1 MEVDMLNNE
10 KLLQLV
16 LKNIPSFVFWKDKD
30 SVYLGCNKNFAD
42 YAGLGSPE
50 EIIGKTDYDLPWSR
64 EESDFFR
71 EIDRVVMDS
80 REPQINF
87 EEPQTIS
94 DGTTRW
100 LRTSKIPLYNSQEE
114 VIGILGTYE
123 DITDR
128 KQMELELIKRN
139 NHLFNLNSRLET
151 INADLEQFAYATSHD
166 LQEPIRVIEGFAGL
180 LGRKY
185 THLLD
190 EKGQNYVSHIVNG
203 SRRMSS
209 LINQILSY
217 STVDQENEPFEEID
231 LTLLL
236 EEMMQN
242 LDYLIRSRNAFV
254 GFNLPPDKFTGQSGR
269 IKMLFNNLIT
279 NAIKFNTS
287 PQPTVLIHSEKREK
301 EWYFSVSDNG
311 IGVEETFEEYIF
323 KPFKR
328 LNNRDEFP
336 GNGIGLSICRRII
349 QLHGG
354 RIWCTNN
361 ESEGTTFHFT
371 LNKSKVS
378 QVI

>member
-1 MEVDMLNNE
+1 MEPDILSNE

-16 LKNIPSFVFWKDKD
+16 LENIPSFVFWKDRE

-42 YAGLGSPE
+42 YAGFSSPE
-50 EIIGKTDYDLPWSR
+50 EVIGKNDYDMPWSK

-71 EIDRVVMDS
+71 EIDKAVMDS

-94 DGTTRW
+94 DGSTRW
-100 LRTSKIPLYNSQEE
+100 LRTSKIPLFNAQGE

-128 KQMELELIKRN
+128 KRMELELIQRN
-139 NHLFNLNSRLET
+139 KHLFRLNARLET

-185 THLLD
+185 IHLLD
-190 EKGQNYVSHIVNG
+190 EKGQNYVSHIVKG
-203 SRRMSS
+203 TKRMSS

-217 STVDQENEPFEEID
+217 STVNQAKEPFKKIALGPIMDEIIQ
-231 LTLLL
+231 
-236 EEMMQN
+236 E
-242 LDYLIRSRNAFV
+242 LDMLIRSRGAFI
-254 GFNLPPDKFTGQSGR
+254 GFNIPKEKIACQPAR
-269 IKMLFNNLIT
+269 IKMLFSNLIT
-279 NAIKFNTS
+279 NGIKFNTS
-287 PQPTVLIHSEKREK
+287 KQPTILINFEQKER

-311 IGVEETFEEYIF
+311 IGIERTFEEYIF

-354 RIWCTNN
+354 RIWCTSN
-361 ESEGTTFHFT
+361 ESQGTTFHFT
-371 LNKSKVS
+371 LGQARVS
-378 QVI
+378 QGG